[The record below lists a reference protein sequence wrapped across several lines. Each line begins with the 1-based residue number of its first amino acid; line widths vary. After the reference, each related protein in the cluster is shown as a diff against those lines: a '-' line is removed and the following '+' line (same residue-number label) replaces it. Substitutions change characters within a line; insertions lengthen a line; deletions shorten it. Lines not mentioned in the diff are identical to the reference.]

1 MPPNISI
8 NSLYHIMSKLCRLHC
23 GTSILIQ
30 EIFMPI
36 QQVIIVRH
44 GETDYN
50 AQHRWQGQLDVP
62 LNKNGK
68 AQAEALA
75 KHLANE
81 ALDGVFSS
89 DLKRCYDT
97 ARPIAK
103 SKNLTV
109 IPDKRL
115 REVHLGLFQGLTRT
129 QIQEVYPQK
138 MMRWDNDDSYVITHG
153 ESRSQVQ
160 NRTFEA
166 WLEII
171 KREDMSNI
179 MIVSHGGAI
188 RMMLTKV
195 LPQTTERL
203 RFANTS
209 FSILER
215 DSNNTWQVKSIN
227 MTSHLE

>member
-1 MPPNISI
+1 
-8 NSLYHIMSKLCRLHC
+8 
-23 GTSILIQ
+23 
-30 EIFMPI
+30 MPI

-129 QIQEVYPQK
+129 QIQEVYPHK

-166 WLEII
+166 WQEII
-171 KREDMSNI
+171 KRDDMKTV

-215 DSNNTWQVKSIN
+215 DNINTWQVRSIN
-227 MTSHLE
+227 LTPHLE